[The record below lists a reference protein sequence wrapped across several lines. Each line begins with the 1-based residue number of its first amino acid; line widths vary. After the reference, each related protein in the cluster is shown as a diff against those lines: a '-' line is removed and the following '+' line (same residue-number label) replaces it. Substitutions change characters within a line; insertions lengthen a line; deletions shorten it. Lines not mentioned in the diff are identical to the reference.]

1 MKDLT
6 ENIIALTLLVAAC
19 CLTWVAARSTVAVEC
34 ERLGAFYVGDKTFT
48 CQPKPKDKP

>member
-1 MKDLT
+1 MKDST
-6 ENIIALTLLVAAC
+6 EIIALMALVAAC
-19 CLTWVAARSTVAVEC
+19 CLTWVAAHSTVAVEC

>member
-1 MKDLT
+1 MKDST
-6 ENIIALTLLVAAC
+6 EITIALMLLVAAC
-19 CLTWVAARSTVAVEC
+19 CLSWAAAHSTVAVEC